1 MKRSRTIGV
10 EKGWILYVDETMI
23 REMEEKFGRPEVL
36 RLTQEITPEEM
47 ALVQSSQKHGRAH
60 DITLFIFR
68 GEKLALIRK
77 PIHPPGVFRAPS
89 GGLNPGEPFEDG
101 AKREAWEETGLE
113 IEIERYLLRIQARFI
128 CGEENIEWSSHI
140 FSARAMGGEL
150 APQDTREILAA
161 RWATLEELQGPIRE
175 AVLAPGWGL
184 LDYRVTL
191 TDGAVALLQKEHGCA
206 H

>member
-1 MKRSRTIGV
+1 
-10 EKGWILYVDETMI
+10 MI
-23 REMEEKFGRPEVL
+23 QEMEEKFGRPEVL

-47 ALVQSSQKHGRAH
+47 ALVRSSQKHGRAH

-68 GEKLALIRK
+68 GEKLVLIRK

-89 GGLNPGEPFEDG
+89 GGLNPGEPFEEG
-101 AKREAWEETGLE
+101 AKREAREETGLE
-113 IEIERYLLRIQARFI
+113 IEIERYLLRIQVRFI
-128 CGEENIEWSSHI
+128 CGEEDIEWSSHV
-140 FSARAMGGEL
+140 FSAKAVGGEL
-150 APQDTREILAA
+150 APEDTREILAA

-191 TDGAVALLQKEHGCA
+191 TDRAVALLQKEQSCA
-206 H
+206 P

>member
-1 MKRSRTIGV
+1 M
-10 EKGWILYVDETMI
+10 YVDEAMI
-23 REMEEKFGRPEVL
+23 REMEKKFGRPEVL
-36 RLTQEITPEEM
+36 HLTQEITLEEM
-47 ALVQSSQKHGRAH
+47 ALVRSSQKHGRAH

-89 GGLNPGEPFEDG
+89 GGLNPGEPFEEG
-101 AKREAWEETGLE
+101 AKREAREETGLK
-113 IEIERYLLRIQARFI
+113 IEIERYLLRIQAWFI
-128 CGEENIEWSSHI
+128 CGKEEIEWSSHV
-140 FSARAMGGEL
+140 FSARAVSGEL
-150 APQDTREILAA
+150 APEDTREILAA

-191 TDGAVALLQKEHGCA
+191 TDRAVALLQKEGGCA
-206 H
+206 P

>member
-1 MKRSRTIGV
+1 M
-10 EKGWILYVDETMI
+10 YVDETMI
-23 REMEEKFGRPEVL
+23 REMEKKFGQPEVM
-36 RLTQEITPEEM
+36 RLTQEITPKEM
-47 ALVQSSQKHGRAH
+47 ALVRSSQKHGRAH

-68 GEKLALIRK
+68 GERLALIRK

-89 GGLNPGEPFEDG
+89 GGLNPGEPFEEG
-101 AKREAWEETGLE
+101 AKREAREETGLE
-113 IEIERYLLRIQARFI
+113 IEIGRYLLRIHVRFI
-128 CGEENIEWSSHI
+128 YGEEDIEWSSHA
-140 FSARAMGGEL
+140 FSARAVGGGL

-191 TDGAVALLQKEHGCA
+191 TDRATALLQKERGCA
-206 H
+206 P

>member
-1 MKRSRTIGV
+1 
-10 EKGWILYVDETMI
+10 LYVDEKMI
-23 REMEEKFGRPEVL
+23 QKMEEKFGRPELL

-47 ALVQSSQKHGRAH
+47 ALVRGSQKHGRAH

-68 GEKLALIRK
+68 GDELALIRK

-89 GGLNPGEPFEDG
+89 GGLNPGEPFEEG
-101 AKREAWEETGLE
+101 AKREAQEETGL
-113 IEIERYLLRIQARFI
+113 EIERYLLRIQVRFI
-128 CGEENIEWSSHI
+128 CGEENIEWSSHL
-140 FSARAMGGEL
+140 FSARALDGEL
-150 APQDTREILAA
+150 APQDTKEILAT

-191 TDGAVALLQKEHGCA
+191 TDRAVALLQKERGPA
-206 H
+206 S

>member
-1 MKRSRTIGV
+1 VRRSRIIDANQ
-10 EKGWILYVDETMI
+10 GWLLYVGEAMI
-23 REMEEKFGRPEVL
+23 QEMEEKFGRPEVL

-47 ALVQSSQKHGRAH
+47 ALVRSSQKHGRAH

-68 GEKLALIRK
+68 GEKLVLIRK

-89 GGLNPGEPFEDG
+89 GGLNPGEPFEEG
-101 AKREAWEETGLE
+101 AKREAREETGLE
-113 IEIERYLLRIQARFI
+113 IEIERYLLRIQVRFI
-128 CGEENIEWSSHI
+128 CGEEDIEWSSHV
-140 FSARAMGGEL
+140 FSAKAVGGEL
-150 APQDTREILAA
+150 APEDTREILAA

-191 TDGAVALLQKEHGCA
+191 TDRAVALLQKEQSCA
-206 H
+206 P

>member
-1 MKRSRTIGV
+1 MRRSRIIDANQ
-10 EKGWILYVDETMI
+10 GWLLYVGEAMI
-23 REMEEKFGRPEVL
+23 QEMEEKFGRPEVL

-47 ALVQSSQKHGRAH
+47 ALVRSSQKHGRAH

-68 GEKLALIRK
+68 GEKLVLIRK

-89 GGLNPGEPFEDG
+89 GGLNPGEPFEEG
-101 AKREAWEETGLE
+101 AKREAREETGLE
-113 IEIERYLLRIQARFI
+113 IEIERYLLRIQVRFI
-128 CGEENIEWSSHI
+128 CGEEDIEWSSHV
-140 FSARAMGGEL
+140 FSAKAVGGEL
-150 APQDTREILAA
+150 APEDTREILAA

-191 TDGAVALLQKEHGCA
+191 TDRAVALLQKEQSCA
-206 H
+206 P